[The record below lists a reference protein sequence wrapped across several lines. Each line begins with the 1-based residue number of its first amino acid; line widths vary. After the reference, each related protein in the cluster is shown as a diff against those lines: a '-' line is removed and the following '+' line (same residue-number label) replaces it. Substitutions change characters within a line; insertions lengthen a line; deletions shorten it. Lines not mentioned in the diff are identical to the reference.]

1 MLVLIGGEN
10 ENGLKN
16 YALRL
21 ASHFPMAITKFANVK
36 NEQKKKKYCCFAKLL
51 NFECV
56 RDALAFFSR
65 QTFMILFMQETLKQ
79 IDDVN

>member
-56 RDALAFFSR
+56 RDALAFFQS
-65 QTFMILFMQETLKQ
+65 TNIYDFVHAGNIEA
-79 IDDVN
+79 N